1 MSPPL
6 QGTASFHQWR
16 QVWTILSHP
25 QQKGLPW
32 ANALCHVPHC
42 LWNSGSDCIGLYA
55 HHVQLKCN
63 HEDSQCIYKLY
74 IYICIYI
81 YIYVYLSVDI
91 FMYIYVCIYICVYMY
106 VCIYIYVDTY
116 VCVYIYASI
125 QPYIHPSIHLSIHPS
140 AYPCTQIH
148 LQSQVVSGR
157 LHFRFV

>member
-74 IYICIYI
+74 IYIYLYIYI
-81 YIYVYLSVDI
+81 CIFICRYIYVYI
-91 FMYIYVCIYICVYMY
+91 CMYIYMYTCMYVYIYMWIHMY
-106 VCIYIYVDTY
+106 VCTFIHPSNPT
-116 VCVYIYASI
+116 S
-125 QPYIHPSIHLSIHPS
+125 IHPSIHPSIRLSMHTNTPTITG
-140 AYPCTQIH
+140 C
-148 LQSQVVSGR
+148 LR
-157 LHFRFV
+157 